1 MKLTALLGGLTIFPA
16 PQSVPRFPA
25 LGPTTSRSVRT
36 NNMLINPPGHP
47 PVPHL
52 DEVTTSSFNISNVQA
67 EVLIVDPT
75 GFKKLMNMVI
85 PTISTVDIMLDMSTQ
100 PSASL
105 NMAFSQTGL
114 HKLGIQ
120 DNLNDTVFSGGQF
133 ADAPNLA
140 ESTNTWVSQFK
151 GTSIH
156 GVYITASDS
165 SNSLM
170 QQNSA
175 LQTVLGT
182 TIQVV
187 YSIQGQAR
195 PGDQAGH
202 EHFGFL
208 DGISQPTIEGFGT
221 PLPGQVTVPA
231 GKLLL
236 NREQDQMT
244 RPSWTID
251 SSFVAFRQL
260 KQLVPEFNTFAND
273 HPASIP
279 GMSQAQ
285 AAELTQAR
293 MMGRWKSGAPV
304 DLAPLFDDPVLG
316 ADPTRNNNFNY
327 THPGFN
333 SSSDQIHCPF
343 SAHIRKNVPRTD
355 LDPIDLAH
363 HILRSGIPYG
373 PEVTEVEQQSGQTMM
388 ERGLLFLA
396 VQSNIASGFQFLQK
410 AWMNNPEFVKH
421 KSVLPG
427 LDPVMGQNNGS
438 ARFTTG
444 LDPMNPE
451 GNTTLPMQFV
461 VSRGGEY
468 FFMPSLS
475 ALRHIISS

>member
-1 MKLTALLGGLTIFPA
+1 MKLSALLGGLTIFPT
-16 PQSVPRFPA
+16 PQSVPKFPA
-25 LGPTTSRSVRT
+25 LGPTATRSVRT

-47 PVPHL
+47 PTPHINA
-52 DEVTTSSFNISNVQA
+52 VTTSSFNISDVQA
-67 EVLIVDPT
+67 EVLIVDAA
-75 GFKKLMNMVI
+75 GFKRQMNMVI
-85 PTISTVDIMLDMSTQ
+85 PTISTVDIMLDTSTQ
-100 PSASL
+100 PTATF
-105 NMAFSQTGL
+105 NMALSQSGL
-114 HKLGIQ
+114 DKLGIH
-120 DNLNDTVFSGGQF
+120 DNLNDTIFSGGQF

-140 ESTNTWVSQFK
+140 ELTDTWVSQFK

-156 GVYITASDS
+156 GVYITASDAS
-165 SNSLM
+165 DSLM

-175 LQTVLGT
+175 VQTVLGT
-182 TIQVV
+182 TISVV

-221 PLPGQVTVPA
+221 PLPGQAVVPA
-231 GKLLL
+231 GTLLL
-236 NREQDQMT
+236 GREQDLMT
-244 RPSWTID
+244 RPSWATD

-273 HPASIP
+273 HPASIS

-304 DLAPLFDDPVLG
+304 DLAPLFDDPALG
-316 ADPTRNNNFNY
+316 ADPMRNNNFNFS
-327 THPGFN
+327 HPGFN
-333 SSSDQIHCPF
+333 LSSNQVHCPF

-355 LDPIDLAH
+355 LNPIDVGH

-373 PEVTEVEQQSGQTMM
+373 PEVTEVEQQSGQTML

-396 VQSNIASGFQFLQK
+396 VQSNIGAGFQFLQK
-410 AWMNNPEFVKH
+410 LWINNPDFVGP
-421 KSVLPG
+421 KSVKPG
-427 LDPVMGQNNGS
+427 LDPIMGQISGS
-438 ARFTTG
+438 ARFTIG
-444 LDPMNPE
+444 LDPMDPE

-461 VSRGGEY
+461 ISRGGEY
-468 FFMPSLS
+468 FLMPSLT
-475 ALRHIISS
+475 ALRHIINS